1 MNGAHDM
8 GGMQG
13 FGPIDRDE
21 AAFHADWE
29 KRVRA
34 VQTLVRARG
43 VYNIDES
50 RWGIERMRPAEYL
63 QASYFERW
71 LASLETNLV
80 DKGVLAPGELDQ
92 RMATVL
98 DNPDAPLPAPAASD
112 SPAVPARGEP
122 GHMPMA
128 SGPAP
133 RFAPGDR
140 VVTRNVHPHGHT
152 RLPRYARGKP
162 GVIRL
167 YHGNHPLADAAASG
181 QGLVPEPLYSVEF
194 DAAELWGESADG
206 PGFVHLDLWE
216 SYLLSEEEGKSA

>member
-13 FGPIDRDE
+13 FGPIERDE
-21 AAFHADWE
+21 AQFHADWE

-50 RWGIERMRPAEYL
+50 RWGIERMQPADYL
-63 QASYFERW
+63 RASYFERW
-71 LASLETNLV
+71 LASLKTNLV
-80 DKGVLAPGELDQ
+80 DKGVLTTGQIEERTAS
-92 RMATVL
+92 VL
-98 DNPDAPLPAPAASD
+98 QHADASLPAGAAPSPAATS
-112 SPAVPARGEP
+112 SSEEP
-122 GHMPMA
+122 GHMPMSA
-128 SGPAP
+128 GPAP

-140 VVTRNVHPHGHT
+140 VVTRNVHPRGHT
-152 RLPRYARGKP
+152 RLPRYARGKR
-162 GVIRL
+162 GVIHL

-181 QGLVPEPLYSVEF
+181 LGTVPEPLYSVEF
-194 DAAELWGESADG
+194 NAAELWGESADG

-216 SYLLSEEEGKSA
+216 SYLLSEEEGKNA

>member
-13 FGPIDRDE
+13 FGPIVRDE

-63 QASYFERW
+63 RSGYFERW
-71 LASLETNLV
+71 LASIETNLV
-80 DKGVLAPGELDQ
+80 DKGVLTPGEVDD
-92 RMATVL
+92 RAARVL
-98 DNPDAPLPAPAASD
+98 RAPDTPLPAPAD
-112 SPAVPARGEP
+112 PPAGGPAQEP
-122 GHMPMA
+122 KHTAVA
-128 SGPAP
+128 SGPPP
-133 RFAPGDR
+133 RFAPGDH
-140 VVTRNVHPHGHT
+140 VVTRNVHPRGHT
-152 RLPRYARGKP
+152 RLPRYARGKH
-162 GVIRL
+162 GVVHL
-167 YHGNHPLADAAASG
+167 YHGNHPLADARASG
-181 QGLVPEPLYSVEF
+181 RGDVPEPLYSVRF

-206 PGFVHLDLWE
+206 RGSVHLDLWE
-216 SYLLSEEEGKSA
+216 SYLLSDEEGTSA